1 MSITCQTGTKPLEI
15 RYFNREKE
23 QIEVEKVY
31 GADAVKW
38 LYGTKTGKVLNS
50 IITQPLLS
58 NLYGAYQETNLSRK
72 KIRPFLKKFDI
83 NLSEYEVQGG
93 RDFYPSFND
102 FFIRKFRPGMR
113 KFVEENKRMPAFSEA
128 RYFGFESVKEGDRIP
143 VKSAYLNP
151 ADIID
156 HYKYNEIF
164 KDGPLMIARLCP
176 VDYHRFH
183 FPDDGKIIETYRKH
197 GVLDSVNPIAL
208 HEKPRV
214 FFDNE
219 REVSIFETE
228 NFGKLAYI
236 EVGATM
242 VGKIVQTYKSKNFKR
257 GEEKG
262 YFLFGGSTVIV
273 IGEKG
278 KWKPSEDMLKNTANG
293 IETYI
298 KLGDEV
304 AVSSK

>member
-1 MSITCQTGTKPLEI
+1 MEI
-15 RYFNREKE
+15 RYFNREKN
-23 QIEVEKVY
+23 QVEVEKVY
-31 GADAVKW
+31 GAKAVEW
-38 LYGTKTGKVLNS
+38 LYSTTAGGVLNS
-50 IITQPLLS
+50 VITQPFIS
-58 NLYGAYQETNLSRK
+58 HMYGAYQETVFSRK
-72 KIRPFLKKFDI
+72 KVRPFIKKFNID
-83 NLSEYEVQGG
+83 LSEYEVQGG

-102 FFIRKFRPGMR
+102 FFIRKFRPGKR
-113 KFVEENKRMPAFSEA
+113 EFVQEQNRMPAFSEA

-143 VKSAYLNP
+143 VKSAYLDP
-151 ADIID
+151 AEMVDD
-156 HYKYNEIF
+156 YRYNEIF

-176 VDYHRFH
+176 VDYHRYH
-183 FPDDGKIIETYRKH
+183 FPDDGKIIDKYRKH
-197 GVLDSVNPIAL
+197 GILDSVNPIAL

-214 FFDNE
+214 FFENE
-219 REVSIFETE
+219 REVSIFETK

-236 EVGATM
+236 EVGAVC
-242 VGKIVQTYKSKNFKR
+242 VGKMVQTYKHDEFKR

-278 KWKPSEDMLKNTANG
+278 KWKPSQDMLENTQKG

-304 AVSSK
+304 AVKG